1 MALQERR
8 MQQAPNLRWVMILL
22 KQLEPVKLSG
32 RERKMELNHLA
43 DLCQTKKQWKIK
55 NDGISVRNWIG
66 IIIFPFK
73 NKCKIISIFFLY
85 VLFCSFLKCLPSAGE
100 NIWRDLFVTK
110 SLKVFNDSIVKKKCQ
125 HVFFLLF
132 SECLTKKSRAAEKI
146 NWKYGNIGDFSR
158 SILVTWTMFR
168 TNYCTMKST
177 RLLWWLNEITSQS
190 FKSLKRFQPFSF
202 TG

>member
-110 SLKVFNDSIVKKKCQ
+110 SLKVFNDSIVKKNA
-125 HVFFLLF
+125 
-132 SECLTKKSRAAEKI
+132 S
-146 NWKYGNIGDFSR
+146 
-158 SILVTWTMFR
+158 M
-168 TNYCTMKST
+168 
-177 RLLWWLNEITSQS
+177 
-190 FKSLKRFQPFSF
+190 FSF
-202 TG
+202 FYFQNAWQKNQEQQKK